1 MSIRNP
7 DEYFG
12 KELKVNDTADGS
24 KSAVERLVMAPTG
37 IEIRRDLVAEKLDE
51 MADICEHW
59 KRNREKG
66 REPNAIRYALMSL
79 AEEVITLDKHKG
91 P

>member
-1 MSIRNP
+1 MSRL
-7 DEYFG
+7 EYPEVLEDVE
-12 KELKVNDTADGS
+12 KRIKDAVS
-24 KSAVERLVMAPTG
+24 KSAVERLVIAPAC

-51 MADICEHW
+51 MADVCEHW

-66 REPNAIRYALMSL
+66 REPNAIRYALLTL
-79 AEEVITLDKHKG
+79 AEEVTTLAKHKG